1 MMESIRQKIEL
12 ELAWVE
18 KQISEDKGYVGD
30 RYVGLTYRSRVSLEE
45 RYKNFLE
52 EVLKEIK

>member
-1 MMESIRQKIEL
+1 MENVKQKIEL

-18 KQISEDKGYVGD
+18 KQIQEDSGYVGD
-30 RYVGLTYRSRVSLEE
+30 RYVGLTYRSRVALEN